1 MLLVILP
8 RADILS
14 TIGMSVRSVAVGFI
28 IDPVSFVDIA
38 VCVVQL
44 SATIGL
50 SVPPFTFIAAT
61 IKPFLLALTITN
73 TIQPLAFVNC
83 STVELHGRALLSHI
97 LSILTGFH
105 LRCRAVL
112 AEDILIVVV
121 AINSVLHLIVADADD
136 CLTNITVRL
145 VRPQSSFHL
154 IGIDAPDGV
163 LSIRGVV
170 LASAICEES
179 RTVSHF

>member
-1 MLLVILP
+1 MLLVSLP
-8 RADILS
+8 RADILG
-14 TIGMSVRSVAVGFI
+14 TIGVSVGSVAVGLI

-38 VCVVQL
+38 ICVVQL

-73 TIQPLAFVNC
+73 TIQPLALVNG
-83 STVELHGRALLSHI
+83 SAVKLHGRALLSHI

-121 AINSVLHLIVADADD
+121 AINSVLHLIIADAYD

-145 VRPQSSFHL
+145 VRP
-154 IGIDAPDGV
+154 
-163 LSIRGVV
+163 
-170 LASAICEES
+170 
-179 RTVSHF
+179 